1 MEIRSVKKRKVSY
14 PKMREVSVEK
24 VKKAIPNTW
33 VKLGITGLVFNVLM
47 GNKVWGI
54 SNGVNISNKFVSGML
69 PHHRPIFGLIGL
81 GCLMFSFVS
90 LLTAISTIITILYK
104 KIKSKKDNTI
114 KVSKKIKKIFIV
126 SSIFVVLGII
136 GVWISSKLYYR

>member
-1 MEIRSVKKRKVSY
+1 MEIRSVKKREVSY

-54 SNGVNISNKFVSGML
+54 SNEFNISNQFVSGMF
-69 PHHRPIFGLIGL
+69 PRHRPIFGLIGL
-81 GCLMFSFVS
+81 GYLSFSFVS
-90 LLTAISTIITILYK
+90 LIIAISTAIMILYK
-104 KIKSKKDNTI
+104 KIKYKKDNTI
-114 KVSKKIKKIFIV
+114 KVSKKIKKTFIV

-136 GVWISSKLYYR
+136 GAWISSKLYYR